1 MHVFFSASFLVSWSG
16 IIVYPAESS
25 MPQKPTLLIVDD
37 EANVLFTLKLVLE
50 EDGYEITTASS
61 CAEALKLIHNAHQ
74 FDAILTDLR
83 MEQEDIGLELAEAA
97 AKLHPRPVIMIF
109 TGYGSVENARG
120 ALGIQVDYFAL
131 KPLDLNDL
139 KNALH
144 RLLVL
149 RGHVRRG
156 RA

>member
-1 MHVFFSASFLVSWSG
+1 
-16 IIVYPAESS
+16 

-37 EANVLFTLKLVLE
+37 ETNVLFTLRLVLE

-61 CAEALKLIHNAHQ
+61 CAEALKLIHNSHR

-83 MEQEDIGLELAEAA
+83 MEQEDIGLELAEVA
-97 AKLHPRPVIMIF
+97 AKLHPRPIIMIF

-131 KPLDLNDL
+131 KPLDLDDL

-144 RLLVL
+144 RLLVS
-149 RGHVRRG
+149 RGHIQRG

>member
-1 MHVFFSASFLVSWSG
+1 
-16 IIVYPAESS
+16 

-37 EANVLFTLKLVLE
+37 EA
-50 EDGYEITTASS
+50 
-61 CAEALKLIHNAHQ
+61 LKLIHNSHR

-97 AKLHPRPVIMIF
+97 AKLRPRPIIMIF
-109 TGYGSVENARG
+109 TGYGSVQNARG
-120 ALGIQVDYFAL
+120 ALGMQVDYFAL
-131 KPLDLNDL
+131 KPLDLDDL

-144 RLLVL
+144 RLLVW
-149 RGHVRRG
+149 RGQTRRG

>member
-1 MHVFFSASFLVSWSG
+1 
-16 IIVYPAESS
+16 

-37 EANVLFTLKLVLE
+37 ETNVLFTLKLVLE
-50 EDGYEITTASS
+50 EDGYEITTANS
-61 CAEALKLIHNAHQ
+61 CAEALKLIHNSHR

-97 AKLHPRPVIMIF
+97 AKLRPRPVIMIF
-109 TGYGSVENARG
+109 TGYGSVQNARG

-131 KPLDLNDL
+131 KPLDLDDL

-144 RLLVL
+144 RLLVW
-149 RGHVRRG
+149 RGQARRG

>member
-1 MHVFFSASFLVSWSG
+1 ML
-16 IIVYPAESS
+16 
-25 MPQKPTLLIVDD
+25 QKPTLLIVDD

-50 EDGYEITTASS
+50 EDGYEITTANS
-61 CAEALKLIHNAHQ
+61 CAEALKLIHNSHR

-97 AKLHPRPVIMIF
+97 AKLRPRPVIMIF
-109 TGYGSVENARG
+109 TGYGSVQNARG

-131 KPLDLNDL
+131 KPLDLDDL

-144 RLLVL
+144 RLLVG
-149 RGHVRRG
+149 RGPARRG

>member
-1 MHVFFSASFLVSWSG
+1 
-16 IIVYPAESS
+16 

-50 EDGYEITTASS
+50 EDGYEITTASN
-61 CAEALKLIHNAHQ
+61 CADALELIHNAHQ

-83 MEQEDIGLELAEAA
+83 MEQEDIGLQLAEAA

-131 KPLDLNDL
+131 KPLDLDDL

-149 RGHVRRG
+149 RGHARRG
-156 RA
+156 LA

>member
-1 MHVFFSASFLVSWSG
+1 
-16 IIVYPAESS
+16 

-37 EANVLFTLKLVLE
+37 ETNVLFTLRLVLE
-50 EDGYEITTASS
+50 EDGYDITTASS
-61 CAEALKLIHNAHQ
+61 CAEALKLIHNSHS

-131 KPLDLNDL
+131 KPLDLDDL

-144 RLLVL
+144 RLLVS
-149 RGHVRRG
+149 RGQIRRG